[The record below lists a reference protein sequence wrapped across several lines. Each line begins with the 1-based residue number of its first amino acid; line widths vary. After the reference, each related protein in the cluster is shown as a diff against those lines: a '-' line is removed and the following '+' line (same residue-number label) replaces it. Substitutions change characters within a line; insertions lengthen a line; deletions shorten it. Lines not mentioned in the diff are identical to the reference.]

1 MEENMILVNIEDYTV
16 LCQMSGRV
24 EALKNYIN
32 SVDYLN
38 DDTVIAILGL
48 DKKKGEREDVN
59 TLRD

>member
-24 EALKNYIN
+24 EALINYIN